1 MKLIGKTARFVVMS
15 LLIFFVGLIAANTV
29 AMNTFTSQLSVDI
42 SSQYVR
48 IGGVYINIFS
58 FLGLYKAYGK
68 ELLFLFKQP
77 MLLYL
82 AIVGIGAFGPVLL
95 KLALT
100 KKKLTSEGTAKW
112 ADQSELEE
120 KHLLVSVSKA
130 KEASVTGV
138 VCGTWYTGLVNYETV
153 VNGLRAIT
161 KPLKLPDK
169 AFFALVDIAYICL
182 LGSRYYIIDNAPTHG
197 LMVAPSRSGKGIG
210 PVLQTLLM
218 WKDSMI
224 VSDLKRENLRKT
236 GAYRKHVLGHNVIE
250 FAPTDTRPTG
260 RFNPLNEIRWG
271 TANEGKDVGNLVT
284 LLVGEPEG
292 KDAHWKSNAASL
304 LIGTIIHLKY
314 KHARMNEEAGVE
326 PGDDGYIET
335 SMSSVFEFLT
345 TTDFEELT
353 GEYMTFKEK
362 LTKELQMVK
371 HFPARLF
378 VYNENSEQ
386 AMIRRVVSE
395 ERAQEITTFSFEA
408 KKTPHLHPVVN
419 SSFQSFMSKPDDE
432 GGSVLSTAVTA
443 ISMFG
448 EKIIADNTSTSD
460 WIIGD
465 IRGLDKPTDLFLV
478 VPPSDLGR
486 VAKLFSFIFETIIQ
500 RTTEDEEVAQS
511 KHRTLLLIDEWPAF
525 GKMDTL
531 VRELGYIASYGLK
544 CFLICQGLS
553 QVKAIYDNKLSF
565 LTNCETQIYF
575 APRDEDTP
583 KFLSAALDKET
594 IQTKQKSTSGWFSKT
609 NYTYGEKGRLLL
621 TPGEATALGNNAVLI
636 IESLFV
642 KSPKNKWFN
651 NGDMVERMNAGKHLD
666 PQARIGLRDVTH
678 ESHAHMFESI
688 RFLSESD
695 IDMEELDTS
704 GEILLRRGDSYNTW
718 AGILPPD
725 EGCLQFAVTITR
737 YLHCTYAVY
746 NKEHGLT
753 LSVKG
758 YRTLTE
764 EAVAEFLQA
773 IKDVELGRQELSKL
787 NIDTLYS
794 LIDADTEQEK
804 QFIAN
809 VYMQGM
815 RWVQSLDAATYQ
827 TYIMTILEHI
837 NHT

>member
-1 MKLIGKTARFVVMS
+1 MRIGKTARFVVMYIVTI
-15 LLIFFVGLIAANTV
+15 LVALVAGNMV
-29 AMNTFTSQLSVDI
+29 AMNAFLEQLPDPTRFASRYL
-42 SSQYVR
+42 S
-48 IGGVYINIFS
+48 IGGVYLNMFS
-58 FLGLYKAYGK
+58 FLGLYNTFGK
-68 ELLFLFKQP
+68 EFPLLFKQP
-77 MLLYL
+77 VSLYVV
-82 AIVGIGAFGPVLL
+82 IVGMGFLGPLLL
-95 KLALT
+95 KVVA
-100 KKKLTSEGTAKW
+100 KKKRLTSEGTAKW

-120 KHLLVSVSKA
+120 KKLLVSVSKA
-130 KEASVTGV
+130 KKANVTGV
-138 VCGTWYTGLVNYETV
+138 VCGTWYTGLVSYESIVT
-153 VNGLRAIT
+153 GLRTLT
-161 KPLKLPDK
+161 KPLKLSDTV
-169 AFFALVDIAYICL
+169 FFTLVDIAAML
-182 LGSRYYIIDNAPTHG
+182 LLVSRYYIIDNAPTHG

-218 WKDSMI
+218 WKGSMI

-236 GAYRKHVLGHNVIE
+236 GAYRKHVLNHNVIE

-292 KDAHWKSNAASL
+292 KDAHWKSNAASI

-314 KHARMNEEAGVE
+314 KHARMNADAGLE
-326 PGDDGYIET
+326 PGDPGYIET
-335 SMSSVFEFLT
+335 SMPLVYEFMT
-345 TTDFEELT
+345 TTEYDSTLD
-353 GEYMTFKEK
+353 EYMSFKEK
-362 LTKELQMVK
+362 LTKELQEVR

-378 VYNENSEQ
+378 VHNENSRQ

-395 ERAQEITTFSFEA
+395 ERAQEITTFSHEA

-419 SSFQSFMSKPDDE
+419 SSFQSFIAKPDDE
-432 GGSVLSTAVTA
+432 GGSVLSTAITA

-448 EKIIADNTSTSD
+448 EKIIADNTSCSD

-500 RTTEDEEVAQS
+500 RTTEDEEVSQS

-553 QVKAIYDNKLSF
+553 QVKAIYDNKLAF

-594 IQTKQKSTSGWFSKT
+594 IETKQKSTSGWFSKT

-666 PQARIGLRDVTH
+666 PHGRIGLRDMGQEDT
-678 ESHAHMFESI
+678 SHMFEKV
-688 RFLSESD
+688 RFLTIHDVDVSD
-695 IDMEELDTS
+695 FDTS
-704 GEILLRRGDSYNTW
+704 GEPIVVRGDTYNVMS
-718 AGILPPD
+718 GILGDD
-725 EGCLQFAVTITR
+725 EALLQFAVNVAR
-737 YLHCTYAVY
+737 YLHCSYRKHNSDNGLMRGDAGY
-746 NKEHGLT
+746 KE
-753 LSVKG
+753 
-758 YRTLTE
+758 LTE
-764 EAVAEFLQA
+764 AAYIEFLTAAKDITLGRNAFKTITREAVQTLLQDENDPEGEKV
-773 IKDVELGRQELSKL
+773 IKAYTDGAQWLCNVPEEYYTAYITTLLKKL
-787 NIDTLYS
+787 
-794 LIDADTEQEK
+794 Q
-804 QFIAN
+804 
-809 VYMQGM
+809 
-815 RWVQSLDAATYQ
+815 
-827 TYIMTILEHI
+827 
-837 NHT
+837 